1 MILSRLFPALPIMS
15 TDDAPRTARP
25 VQILLLI
32 LAIGISLA
40 IMWFTN
46 QYQQELRNL
55 GNAGY
60 VGLFLISIIGNA
72 TLIIPAPVFVVAC
85 AAGVVYGPIGVGLVA
100 GLGSALGEL
109 TGYMAGAGGKALIP
123 QGRRYEQLTRFMQRH
138 GMLAIFLLGAI
149 PNPIFD
155 VGGLIAGALRMKVW
169 KFILAAWAGK
179 AIRLS
184 LTAWACQSGLPLL
197 EQLFKQ

>member
-1 MILSRLFPALPIMS
+1 MS
-15 TDDAPRTARP
+15 NDQPRTSRS
-25 VQILLLI
+25 VQLLLLL
-32 LAIGISLA
+32 LAVGISLA
-40 IMWFTN
+40 IVWLT
-46 QYQQELRNL
+46 QRYQEELRNL
-55 GNAGY
+55 GNTGY
-60 VGLFLISIIGNA
+60 IGLFLISIIGNA

-85 AAGVVYGPIGVGLVA
+85 AAGLIYGPIGVGLIT
-100 GLGSALGEL
+100 GLGAALGEL

-123 QGRRYEQLTRFMQRH
+123 QGKRYMQLRNFMQRH

-155 VGGLIAGALRMKVW
+155 VGGLIAGALRMKAW

-179 AIRLS
+179 TIRLA
-184 LTAWACQSGLPLL
+184 LTAWACQSGVPLL

>member
-1 MILSRLFPALPIMS
+1 MNANN
-15 TDDAPRTARP
+15 APRTSRTQ
-25 VQILLLI
+25 QILLLL
-32 LAIGISLA
+32 LAVGISLA

-46 QYQQELRNL
+46 RYQQELRDL
-55 GNAGY
+55 GDEYGY
-60 VGLFLISIIGNA
+60 IGLFLISLIGNA

-85 AAGVVYGPIGVGLVA
+85 AAGVLYGPIGVGVVA

-123 QGRRYEQLTRFMQRH
+123 QGKRYAQLTRFMQRH
-138 GMLAIFLLGAI
+138 GMLTIFLLGAI

-169 KFILAAWAGK
+169 KFVLAAWAGK
-179 AIRLS
+179 AIRLGV
-184 LTAWACQSGLPLL
+184 TAWACQSGIPLL
-197 EQLFKQ
+197 EQLFRQ

>member
-1 MILSRLFPALPIMS
+1 MS
-15 TDDAPRTARP
+15 TNDTPRSDAPRNDVTRTSRTQ
-25 VQILLLI
+25 QILLLL
-32 LAIGISLA
+32 LAVGISLA
-40 IMWFTN
+40 IVWFTN
-46 QYQQELRNL
+46 RYQAELRNL
-55 GNAGY
+55 GNYGY
-60 VGLFLISIIGNA
+60 LGLFVISIIGNA

-85 AAGVVYGPIGVGLVA
+85 AAGVVYGPIGVGVVA

-123 QGRRYEQLTRFMQRH
+123 QGQRYGQLRHFMQRH

-169 KFILAAWAGK
+169 KFVLAAWAGK
-179 AIRLS
+179 AIRLA

-197 EQLFKQ
+197 EQIFKQ